1 MGYWRFQQ
9 MGEVIKKEFEII
21 RTRLHA
27 RIAEISDEVADI
39 QPEGF
44 NNTIRWNIGHLL
56 VVTEGFLFPVE
67 QNLPAQYK
75 ELFAP
80 RTKPSDWNGEVPTIA
95 ELIEQLTKQ
104 YDRMKEIPNEKFNE
118 KLAEPV
124 LGNDT
129 VGELAVFGCFHES
142 YHLGQIMAMKRTIEA
157 SLAKSK

>member
-1 MGYWRFQQ
+1 
-9 MGEVIKKEFEII
+9 MGEVIKKEFDII

-27 RIAEISDEVADI
+27 RLAEIPEKIADI

-44 NNTIRWNIGHLL
+44 NNNIRWNIGHLL
-56 VVTEGFLFPVE
+56 LVTENFLFPE
-67 QNLPAQYK
+67 EGNLPATYK

-95 ELIEQLTKQ
+95 ALVQQLEEQ
-104 YDRMKEIPNEKFNE
+104 YNRMKAIPNEKFNE

-124 LGNDT
+124 LGNET

-142 YHLGQIMAMKRTIEA
+142 YHLGQIMAMKRTVEA
-157 SLAKSK
+157 SLTESK